1 MARSFDV
8 GMPWVDEIWFNKQP
22 TGVDEWIKKKEE
34 LQTRSWLAK
43 TLKNVLSLPH
53 LNVVSFFFPFIV
65 LKRKLGFTFYILL
78 KPRSDHIFI
87 RTCEEIF
94 YICARPEG
102 ENWKY
107 DNVSLKTAQLFAKI
121 SIAYRNSRL

>member
-8 GMPWVDEIWFNKQP
+8 GLPWVDEIWFNKQP
-22 TGVDEWIKKKEE
+22 NRRRWWMNKEKRRTTNE
-34 LQTRSWLAK
+34 KLAGQDLEK
-43 TLKNVLSLPH
+43 CSLFIPH
-53 LNVVSFFFPFIV
+53 LNVVSFFFPFIA
-65 LKRKLGFTFYILL
+65 LKRKLGFPFYIL

-102 ENWKY
+102 ENWK
-107 DNVSLKTAQLFAKI
+107 
-121 SIAYRNSRL
+121 